1 MRAKVEDLTVQA
13 GLQIRRAILEN
24 EVTHR
29 VGPRIGPSCRRL
41 CAPGGSSR
49 VTWSLLGRRSRWSDH
64 GYERAKVRKWN
75 WRATVSCSK
84 TKTATSGAGTH
95 GGGVVH
101 AELSASNRECHAR
114 LGDREEQ
121 RGSAVRRGQQQSEGI
136 SRYFGSPPA
145 CWK

>member
-1 MRAKVEDLTVQA
+1 MQAKVEDLTVQA
-13 GLQIRRAILEN
+13 GLQIRRAILE
-24 EVTHR
+24 TKSR
-29 VGPRIGPSCRRL
+29 TGWDPASAQSYRRL

-49 VTWSLLGRRSRWSDH
+49 VTWSLLGRRSRWNDH

-101 AELSASNRECHAR
+101 AELSASI
-114 LGDREEQ
+114 
-121 RGSAVRRGQQQSEGI
+121 GSVMQG
-136 SRYFGSPPA
+136 
-145 CWK
+145 